1 VEVQNR
7 GFYFRLWLT
16 SISSPILF
24 PAAEAA
30 WKRVKRAIESNREG
44 FIIFAV
50 RDGRTYALNLHYVQM
65 GEFFSEE
72 EPFIETANQRSSEI
86 RLYLAGRGA
95 EAFRSAD
102 PKELAAAFTA
112 LQTGSHEGVLT
123 FSEKNG
129 STLMVRTNELM
140 LLESWTEYVE
150 DGFRQALEEKRSQKE

>member
-1 VEVQNR
+1 MEVQNR

-16 SISSPILF
+16 SISSLYFSPQPRPLG
-24 PAAEAA
+24 
-30 WKRVKRAIESNREG
+30 KRVKRAIKAIVKGLLSSP
-44 FIIFAV
+44 V
-50 RDGRTYALNLHYVQM
+50 RDGRTYALNLQYVQM
-65 GEFFSEE
+65 GEFFRRRA
-72 EPFIETANQRSSEI
+72 IYRNANQRSSEI

-140 LLESWTEYVE
+140 LLESWTEYVKMGL
-150 DGFRQALEEKRSQKE
+150 DRH